1 MPRGK
6 SIGSLRNLAQYRGKT
21 DEEIET
27 LIYSGEL
34 ENQVIERLR
43 KLEGDYDFIDM
54 KHNDMDL
61 LRRMATLM
69 VRLEDAEST
78 LTKRIRNDEIDSAE
92 KLKEEQTLGLMRRDL
107 VMFQDTLGISR
118 GKRVDK
124 VENNPLLLFED
135 IRKRAAHFLRER
147 LCYIKCP
154 QCNIAIGTVNFLYP
168 DKNNVISLECG
179 KCGTISSFSSKELL
193 EVEEQNPYR

>member
-6 SIGSLRNLAQYRGKT
+6 SIGSLRNLAQYRGMT
-21 DEEIET
+21 DEEIEAQ
-27 LIYSGEL
+27 IYSGEL
-34 ENQVIERLR
+34 ENQVVERLK

-61 LRRMATLM
+61 LRKMATLM
-69 VRLEDAEST
+69 VRLEDAEAN
-78 LTKRIRNDEIDSAE
+78 LEKRLRSDELDSNEA
-92 KLKEEQTLGLMRRDL
+92 LKEEQRLGLMRREL
-107 VMFQDTLGISR
+107 VMFQDALGISR

-135 IRKRAAHFLRER
+135 IRKRAAHFLKER

-154 QCNIAIGTVNFLYP
+154 QCNIAISTVNFLYP

-179 KCGTISSFSSKELL
+179 KCGTISSFSSRELL
-193 EVEEQNPYR
+193 EMEEGNPYR